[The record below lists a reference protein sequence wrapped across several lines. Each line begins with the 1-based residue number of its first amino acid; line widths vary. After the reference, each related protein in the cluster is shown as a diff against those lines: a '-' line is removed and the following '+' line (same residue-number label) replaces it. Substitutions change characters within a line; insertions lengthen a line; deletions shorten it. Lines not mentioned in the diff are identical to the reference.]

1 MPARVMTNEL
11 ADQITQMRDEGI
23 TLREIADMLG
33 VAVSTISRA
42 DNNRGRE
49 YKPVLK
55 QPRGTPRDYIPEP
68 EPELPRPHGY
78 EMPKRDAPAYDVLVY
93 NIEGMEGVELSR
105 KFVYY
110 PNIWDMCRLCRDAGI
125 QRAGALNFQHYGNC
139 LAKGVREIEG
149 IIISAGGKQI
159 GEYLITKLTNE
170 AVHPQEVC
178 R

>member
-1 MPARVMTNEL
+1 MPAKVLTNEL
-11 ADQITQMRDEGI
+11 ADQIAQMRDEGML
-23 TLREIADMLG
+23 LREIANKLG
-33 VAVSTISRA
+33 IAMSSVSRA

-49 YKPVLK
+49 YKPAAA
-55 QPRGTPRDYIPEP
+55 PRSTPKDFIPDPEP
-68 EPELPRPHGY
+68 ERPRPHGY

-105 KFVYY
+105 QFVYY

-125 QRAGALNFQHYGNC
+125 PRAGTLNFQHYGNC
-139 LAKGVREIEG
+139 LAKGIREIEG

-170 AVHPQEVC
+170 AVHPQEGF

>member
-49 YKPVLK
+49 YKPAAA
-55 QPRGTPRDYIPEP
+55 PRSTPKDFIPDPEP
-68 EPELPRPHGY
+68 ERPRPHGY

-105 KFVYY
+105 QYVYY

-125 QRAGALNFQHYGNC
+125 RRAGTLNFQDHVNC
-139 LAKGVREIEG
+139 LKRGIREIKG

-159 GEYLITKLTNE
+159 GEYLITKLTGA